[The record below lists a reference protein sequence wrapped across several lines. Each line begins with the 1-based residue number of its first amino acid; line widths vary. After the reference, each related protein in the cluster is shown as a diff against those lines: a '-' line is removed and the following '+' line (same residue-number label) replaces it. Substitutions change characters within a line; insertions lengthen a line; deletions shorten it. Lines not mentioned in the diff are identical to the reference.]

1 VASIN
6 LFPPSLTLGL
16 PCERVFPF
24 PFFHLSLNSCL
35 RTLIII
41 RSPHKHILISRRS
54 CQGLESRIYTRNHF
68 HSSAPHPLHPDFF
81 IASNQALHQPY
92 LLKPPINPSV
102 LRQITFPNF
111 STHSNKWLLQTMTC
125 LLWRPRSM
133 VRTEV
138 SLPHCVCQKE
148 LRHLLPYSSLL
159 QP

>member
-1 VASIN
+1 MASIN
-6 LFPPSLTLGL
+6 LSPSLTLGQ
-16 PCERVFPF
+16 PCECVFPF

-54 CQGLESRIYTRNHF
+54 CHALESRILYSQSFPIFRTAP
-68 HSSAPHPLHPDFF
+68 SAPRLCRFKSGTSP
-81 IASNQALHQPY
+81 ALSA
-92 LLKPPINPSV
+92 KSAINPSV

-125 LLWRPRSM
+125 LLWRPRLM

-138 SLPHCVCQKE
+138 SLPHCVYQKE
-148 LRHLLPYSSLL
+148 LRHLLSYSSLL